1 MIILSSQKDNT
12 QIKEI
17 LKKYENMINIPYI
30 ECPHCGSTQVIKWGT
45 YTRTIIYINNS
56 EIITKTLKIQRI
68 RCNKCKHTHALLP
81 ACIVPYKENI
91 LDVILSAINN
101 EDISLNYSFDTLVKW
116 NKQFNKFLP
125 YLKTMFNG
133 SSKFEIINIFK
144 NNIFKHY
151 KHFFNITNKILMM
164 TRTAVVNMAYFLK

>member
-17 LKKYENMINIPYI
+17 LNKYENMINIPYV
-30 ECPHCGSTQVIKWGT
+30 ECPHCRSTQVIKWGT
-45 YTRTIIYINNS
+45 YIRTIIYINNS
-56 EIITKTLKIQRI
+56 EIITKPLKIQRI

-81 ACIVPYKENI
+81 TCIVPYKENL
-91 LDVILSAINN
+91 LDIILSTINN
-101 EDISLNYSFDTLVKW
+101 EEISLNYSFDTLAKW

-125 YLKTMFNG
+125 YLKTMFNCV
-133 SSKFEIINIFK
+133 SKFEIITILK

-151 KHFFNITNKILMM
+151 EHFFSITNKILMM
-164 TRTAVVNMAYFLK
+164 TRTAVVNMAHF